1 MKLTTRQLLE
11 HLQADGFTCSEAYL
25 GYALRAR
32 PVLRPA
38 EKVGSL
44 FVWSEAD
51 ILRLKA
57 FLHERDRGPHRKN
70 DLNPKA

>member
-32 PVLRPA
+32 PLLRPA

-44 FVWSEAD
+44 FVWSKAD
-51 ILRLKA
+51 TERVKS
-57 FLHERDRGPHRKN
+57 FLFERGRGPRGNK
-70 DLNPKA
+70 KAQA